1 MKNLFLLIILTVFHS
16 CGIVNDTTDETFTYK
31 FKIKNETGA
40 TLEIKGGLDRLSSLV
55 NNGNSFEC
63 SYESPSGVD
72 ASLCG
77 QFIQIKIPNS
87 NNGYRCHGAISDVEN
102 LCFIEDERLF
112 TTLEGTVFT
121 ETSTRVYEY
130 VLKPDI
136 LDNVFELPD

>member
-1 MKNLFLLIILTVFHS
+1 MKKVFLIILSIILHS
-16 CGIVNDTTDETFTYK
+16 CGIVNDTTEETFTYT
-31 FKIKNETGA
+31 FKLKNETGV

-63 SYESPSGVD
+63 SYESPNGVD
-72 ASLCG
+72 VGLCG

-112 TTLEGTVFT
+112 TRLDGTVFT
-121 ETSTRVYEY
+121 EIDTRVYEY
-130 VLKPDI
+130 VLTPDI
-136 LDNVFELPD
+136 LDNVFVLPD

>member
-1 MKNLFLLIILTVFHS
+1 MKYIFSLVLLITFYS
-16 CGIVNDTTDETFTYK
+16 CGIVNDTTDETFTYT
-31 FKIKNETGA
+31 FKLKNETGV
-40 TLEIKGGLDRLSSLV
+40 TLEITGGLDRMSSLV
-55 NNGNSFEC
+55 NNKNSFEC
-63 SYESPSGVD
+63 SYDSPSGVD
-72 ASLCG
+72 PSLCG

-130 VLKPDI
+130 VLTPDI
-136 LDNVFELPD
+136 LDRSFELPD